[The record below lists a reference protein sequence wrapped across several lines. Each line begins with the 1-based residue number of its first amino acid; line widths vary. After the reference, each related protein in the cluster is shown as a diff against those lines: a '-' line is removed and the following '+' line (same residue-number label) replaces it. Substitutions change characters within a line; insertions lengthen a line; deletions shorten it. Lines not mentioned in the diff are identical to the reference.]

1 MRIVLILTAL
11 ALASSCTREK
21 PAPRTGAAASDSGGA
36 PVSGMAHG
44 NHNPKYGGV
53 VLMHGDMHFE
63 IVAREDGRI
72 TVYFSDAARRELPAS
87 VVSDVKV
94 TILRPGVHR
103 GEQVDMKIN
112 DTGEYWEGRAGYVQ
126 DRDTELTITYI
137 FQGEFQQSDMPYFA
151 AQTQTDLS
159 PHR

>member
-1 MRIVLILTAL
+1 MRIVLTLAAL

-21 PAPRTGAAASDSGGA
+21 PAPRTGAAAPDSGGA

-44 NHNPKYGGV
+44 NHIPKYGGV
-53 VLMHGDMHFE
+53 VLMHGDMHLE

-87 VVSDVKV
+87 VVSDVRV
-94 TILRPGVHR
+94 TIQRPGFRR
-103 GEQVDMKIN
+103 GEQVEMKIN
-112 DTGEYWEGRAGYVQ
+112 DAGECWEGLAGYVQ
-126 DRDTELTITYI
+126 DHDADLTITYM
-137 FQGEFQQSDMPYFA
+137 FHGEFQQSDMPYFA